1 MVELLWN
8 LLEQGSANTVVLR
21 AKGNIE
27 CLKKCKTFSFSRS
40 RFLSVHVIIFLDSAG
55 NQFQCF
61 QCVIPLR
68 VRSLNPINV
77 NKTNFWCPQTNNR
90 IPFVQVFVEVITKVG
105 KFQISY
111 RRRLFHNFW
120 WVSALFPSSIC
131 GKTHRRG
138 SKCLQRKEASDGI
151 PAIFIVGTFCETL
164 LYWFS
169 PIFLFC
175 TLYIVSEKGFN
186 PLNKNQ
192 LKVFWMNFWISFD
205 IFFCPLAVLRS
216 VRWISKWFIMFI
228 LATCPCYKTGVSM
241 LLIEWWWDRIMVR

>member
-1 MVELLWN
+1 MVELLWS
-8 LLEQGSANTVVLR
+8 LLEPGSANTVVLR

-27 CLKKCKTFSFSRS
+27 CLKKCKTFSFSCS

-61 QCVIPLR
+61 PCVMRLR

-131 GKTHRRG
+131 GKIHRHG
-138 SKCLQRKEASDGI
+138 SKCLQRSIRWNPCNFHCWHVSWNTVLIFAHFPLLHPFYLHFRKGI
-151 PAIFIVGTFCETL
+151 QTF
-164 LYWFS
+164 
-169 PIFLFC
+169 
-175 TLYIVSEKGFN
+175 K
-186 PLNKNQ
+186 
-192 LKVFWMNFWISFD
+192 
-205 IFFCPLAVLRS
+205 
-216 VRWISKWFIMFI
+216 
-228 LATCPCYKTGVSM
+228 
-241 LLIEWWWDRIMVR
+241 